1 MTVKRRDYQP
11 IYDDTF
17 RHPHRRRRRW
27 LIVLLVLVIL
37 GSGVFG
43 WNQWQQYQREQLAT
57 YPIRGVTLNQD
68 SGYVD
73 FQQLSQK
80 SAFVYLQA
88 TSGATYTDDDFS
100 DNYSR
105 CQGANIQVGVAHTF
119 SFTSSASQQYAHFK
133 DTVGQDTGTLPIR
146 VSVNYYD
153 QYNNN
158 NASMA
163 SQGQKLKKLVN
174 LFSSGYQQG
183 VIIFA
188 NQTVM
193 TQFVDPVLSSQA
205 KWSAGGK
212 LKSHG
217 REVKFIEYNA
227 DGSLSQSNQSQPVSR
242 SVFNG
247 SKQDWK
253 TFIK

>member
-1 MTVKRRDYQP
+1 MTVKRKDYQP
-11 IYDDTF
+11 IYDNTF

-27 LIVLLVLVIL
+27 LIGLLVLVVL
-37 GSGVFG
+37 VAGVFG
-43 WNQWQQYQREQLAT
+43 WEQWQQHQRAQLAT
-57 YPIRGVTLNQD
+57 YPVRGVTLNQD

-80 SAFVYLQA
+80 SSFVYLQA

-105 CQGANIQVGVAHTF
+105 CQGADIKVGVAHTF
-119 SFTSSASQQYAHFK
+119 SFTSTGAQQYAHFK

-158 NASMA
+158 NSGMA
-163 SQGQKLKKLVN
+163 SQGQKLKKLVTLLN
-174 LFSSGYQQG
+174 SGYQQG

-193 TQFVDPVLSSQA
+193 TQFVDPVLPNQA
-205 KWSAGGK
+205 KWSAGGR

-247 SKQDWK
+247 NKQDWESFTK
-253 TFIK
+253 